1 MLLEARQPYSQQL
14 DTVDRHDS
22 LSLKSISIPQN
33 MKLRSHIEQDESV
46 LQKNLMESANAYIQD
61 GVLL

>member
-1 MLLEARQPYSQQL
+1 
-14 DTVDRHDS
+14 
-22 LSLKSISIPQN
+22 